1 MVTLGNS
8 PSEVVVLALE
18 ARKSFALRVELRDPH
33 DNVLPWDEVTANL
46 AIGTIDRAGEV
57 TVLTDATTTDGLF
70 QLQAAELDLHPGT
83 YQFTITALQR
93 GYSHVLAKGEVRLR
107 QNTETIATSHTY
119 SEAEPAEA
127 LAVQVAGLQVLRVHL
142 QNIPLVQ
149 QPLEALEQ
157 SWLAMIEAG
166 AYGIAATVDPLD
178 EDVLLFRFPVWRLW
192 PDDPTSLAVPMI
204 GATP

>member
-8 PSEVVVLALE
+8 PSETVVLDLE

-33 DNVLPWDEVTANL
+33 DNVLPWDEVTASL
-46 AIGTIDRAGEV
+46 TIGTVDRSGVA
-57 TVLTDATTTDGLF
+57 TVLTEVSTTDGLF
-70 QLQAAELDLHPGT
+70 QLQAAALDLAPGT

-107 QNTETIATSHTY
+107 QNTEKSSTSHTY
-119 SEAEPAEA
+119 TEASPGQA
-127 LAVQVAGLQVLRVHL
+127 LTVGVAGLQVLRVHL

-149 QPLEALEQ
+149 QPLEVLEQ